1 MTKEKEEEF
10 SRLAISKAYDVY
22 PISKT
27 NISNNEWNAKRV
39 GYYQGYKQA
48 LKDKSIER
56 SEFDNDMMNAIICL
70 TKQGRHLEE
79 EHINWIKNFI
89 NKFHNE

>member
-1 MTKEKEEEF
+1 MIKEKEEEL
-10 SRLAISKAYDVY
+10 SRLAISKAYDAY

-27 NISNNEWNAKRV
+27 NMCNNEWNAKRV
-39 GYYQGYKQA
+39 GYYQGYEQA
-48 LKDKSIER
+48 IKDKSIEW

-79 EHINWIKNFI
+79 EHINWIKNLMKKLI
-89 NKFHNE
+89 

>member
-27 NISNNEWNAKRV
+27 NMYNNEWNAKRV

-48 LKDKSIER
+48 IKDKSIER

>member
-1 MTKEKEEEF
+1 MTKLKEEEL
-10 SRLAISKAYDVY
+10 SRLATSKAYDAY

-27 NISNNEWNAKRV
+27 NMYNNEWNSKRV
-39 GYYQGYKQA
+39 GYCQGYEQA

-70 TKQGRHLEE
+70 NKQGRHLEE
-79 EHINWIKNFI
+79 EHINWIK
-89 NKFHNE
+89 KLYNE